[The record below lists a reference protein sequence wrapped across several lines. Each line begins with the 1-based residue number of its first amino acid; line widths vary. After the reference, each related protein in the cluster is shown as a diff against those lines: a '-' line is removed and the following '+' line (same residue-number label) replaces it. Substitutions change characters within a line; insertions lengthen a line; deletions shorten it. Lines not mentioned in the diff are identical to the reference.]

1 MSRDDGSSGGT
12 KVSDRLW
19 TLQHKYAPYLF
30 VAPFVI
36 LFCIFLI
43 YPLGRSI
50 ALSLY
55 KTSGP
60 NHMKFVG
67 LGNYRFLLSD
77 LLFWRGALNTIV
89 YAILLLS
96 FQIPGSLA
104 LALLLNRRD
113 LRFRNFFRFA
123 FFAPYL
129 VGSVFVAIIF
139 GLLLAERHG
148 LVNRM
153 IGFFLPFIGTEINWL
168 GKPTLVLPAIV
179 MAALWLSLGYG
190 MIYFLAA
197 LQSVDREL
205 YEAAEVDGAGK
216 WKQFV
221 HVTLPGIKPVL
232 VFMVLVGTIGAL
244 QLFELPWVLLQG
256 SGPNQAGLTIVMY
269 LFQVG
274 FQTGDIGL
282 ASAIGWMLVFFILII
297 ALVQLWLT
305 RAAAE
310 DR

>member
-1 MSRDDGSSGGT
+1 MSLVNADGIKIG
-12 KVSDRLW
+12 DRLW
-19 TLQHKYAPYLF
+19 ALQHKYAPYLF
-30 VAPFVI
+30 VSPFVI
-36 LFCIFLI
+36 LFCVFLI

-50 ALSLY
+50 VLSMY

-67 LGNYRFLLSD
+67 LGNYRFLLGD
-77 LLFWRGALNTIV
+77 LLFWRAVLNSAI

-96 FQIPGSLA
+96 LQIPGSLG

-129 VGSVFVAIIF
+129 VGSVFVAVIF
-139 GLLLAERHG
+139 TLLLAERNG
-148 LVNRM
+148 LVNRL
-153 IGFFLPFIGTEINWL
+153 IGAVLPFVGTETNWL
-168 GKPTLVLPAIV
+168 GKPSLVLPAIV

-190 MIYFLAA
+190 MVYFLAA

-216 WKQFV
+216 WMQFL
-221 HVTLPGIKPVL
+221 HVTLPGIRPVL
-232 VFMVLVGTIGAL
+232 VFMVLVGTIGAF

-256 SGPNQAGLTIVMY
+256 AGPNYAGLTIVMY

-282 ASAIGWMLVFFILII
+282 ASAIGWMLVLFILTI
-297 ALVQLWLT
+297 AIVQLLLT
-305 RAAAE
+305 RTGEAG
-310 DR
+310 R